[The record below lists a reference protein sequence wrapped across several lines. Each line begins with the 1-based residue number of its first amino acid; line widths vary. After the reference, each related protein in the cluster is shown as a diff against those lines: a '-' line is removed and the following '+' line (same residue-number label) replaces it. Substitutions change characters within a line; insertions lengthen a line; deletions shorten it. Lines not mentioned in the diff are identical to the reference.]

1 MKVLH
6 VATTNARGGAENH
19 LADLV
24 AGQLARGLEVQCA
37 FLKGDGYWTETFQAQ
52 GCKVHNLGMRAY
64 GDPRPVF
71 ELRQI
76 LSGFRPDIVHAHL
89 PPAELYMRL
98 ALAGR
103 TEPLVISK
111 HNDQTFYRG
120 HVDIFVERWCAARA
134 TTVICIS
141 QAVQRF
147 FAARWS
153 VDLGR
158 RLSVVRYGLDPAPY
172 VQVEAQARAALR
184 REWGVSPEALLF
196 GTVARLVPQK
206 SLHTLITAF
215 SLLRTRRPDVE
226 ARLVMVGRGPLEASL
241 RSLAEQLGVS
251 KEVIWAGFRTDIP
264 VVMNAMDVFVLSS
277 IFEGFGLVLL
287 EAMAAS
293 RPVVAT
299 RVSAI
304 PEVVGDGEAGV
315 LVPPETPSDM
325 AEAMLDMLSP
335 DRRQEMGQRGLH
347 RLHEHFK
354 LDDMIDATVKI
365 YDNCI
370 RTVA

>member
-19 LADLV
+19 LADLI
-24 AGQLARGLEVQCA
+24 AGQMARGVEVQCA
-37 FLKGDGYWTETFQAQ
+37 FLKGDGYWTETFTAQ

-64 GDPRPVF
+64 GDPRPIF
-71 ELRQI
+71 KLRKI
-76 LSGFRPDIVHAHL
+76 LNGVRPDLVHAHL

-98 ALAGR
+98 ALTGR
-103 TEPLVISK
+103 PEPLVISK
-111 HNDQTFYRG
+111 HNDQAFYRG
-120 HVDIFVERWCAARA
+120 NVDIFVERWCARRSS
-134 TTVICIS
+134 TVICIS

-147 FAARWS
+147 FAARWPA
-153 VDLGR
+153 DLGQ

-172 VQVEAQARAALR
+172 VAVDAEARNGLR
-184 REWGVSPEALLF
+184 REWGVPPDALLF

-215 SLLRTRRPDVE
+215 SLFRARRPDVE

-251 KEVIWAGFRTDIP
+251 NQIIWAGFRTDIP
-264 VVMNAMDVFVLSS
+264 IVMNAMDVFVLSS

-304 PEVVGDGEAGV
+304 PEVVGDGGAGV
-315 LVPPETPSDM
+315 LVPPESPDAM
-325 AEAMLDMLSP
+325 ANAMLGLLDAEQ
-335 DRRQEMGQRGLH
+335 RREMGERGLG
-347 RLHEHFK
+347 RLHDHFR
-354 LDDMIDATVKI
+354 LGDMVDATLQI
-365 YDNCI
+365 YE
-370 RTVA
+370 RRRRLPA

>member
-37 FLKGDGYWTETFQAQ
+37 FLKGDGYWTQTFQAQ

-64 GDPRPVF
+64 GDPRPVAT
-71 ELRQI
+71 LKRI
-76 LSGFRPDIVHAHL
+76 LSGFSPDLVHAHL
-89 PPAELYMRL
+89 PPAELYMRF
-98 ALAGR
+98 ALMGR

-134 TTVICIS
+134 TAVICIS

-153 VDLGR
+153 GELGR
-158 RLSVVRYGLDPAPY
+158 RLTVVRYGLDPAPY
-172 VQVEAQARAALR
+172 VHVDDKARAELR
-184 REWGVSPEALLF
+184 HEWGVSPEALLF

-206 SLHTLITAF
+206 SLHTLVTAF
-215 SLLRTRRPDVE
+215 SLLRSRRPDVE
-226 ARLVMVGRGPLEASL
+226 AKLVMVGRGPLETSL

-251 KEVIWAGFRTDIP
+251 NEIIWAGFRTDIP

-315 LVPPETPSDM
+315 LVPPETPADM
-325 AEAMLDMLSP
+325 ASAMLDMLDP
-335 DRRQEMGQRGLH
+335 EHRRVLGSRGLQ

-354 LDDMIDATVKI
+354 LDDMIDATVQI
-365 YDNCI
+365 YERCI
-370 RTVA
+370 RAVA

>member
-19 LADLV
+19 LADLI

-37 FLKGDGYWTETFQAQ
+37 FLKGDGYWTETFEAQ
-52 GCKVHNLGMRAY
+52 ECKVHNLGMRAY
-64 GDPRPVF
+64 GDPRPVAT
-71 ELRQI
+71 LKRI
-76 LSGFRPDIVHAHL
+76 LSGFGPDIVHAHL

-98 ALAGR
+98 ALMGR

-120 HVDIFVERWCAARA
+120 NVDIFVERWCAARA

-153 VDLGR
+153 GDLGR
-158 RLSVVRYGLDPAPY
+158 RLSVLRYGLDPAPY
-172 VQVEAQARAALR
+172 TLVDDQARAALR
-184 REWGVSPEALLF
+184 HEWGVSPEALLF

-215 SLLRTRRPDVE
+215 SHFRKRRPDVE

-251 KEVIWAGFRTDIP
+251 NEIIWAGFRTDIP

-293 RPVVAT
+293 RPIVAT

-304 PEVVGDGEAGV
+304 PEVVGDGGAGV
-315 LVPPETPSDM
+315 LVRPETPDDM
-325 AEAMLDMLSP
+325 AMAMIDILSP
-335 DRRQEMGQRGLH
+335 DRRRDMGQLGLQ
-347 RLHEHFK
+347 RVQEHFR

-365 YDNCI
+365 YNGCS
-370 RTVA
+370 RRVT